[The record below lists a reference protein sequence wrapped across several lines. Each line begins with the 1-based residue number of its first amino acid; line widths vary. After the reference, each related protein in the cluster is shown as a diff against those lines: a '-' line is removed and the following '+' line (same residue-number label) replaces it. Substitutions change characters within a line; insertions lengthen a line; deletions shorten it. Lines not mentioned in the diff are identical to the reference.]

1 MESRLT
7 EGTES
12 LLTPHEQDAAWPGA
26 SPAARASLVI
36 CCCQTAP
43 DSGSEQ
49 GTSAVSLTGLAQ
61 RRGAAPGG
69 AGVPARGSGGNR
81 LTRAPS
87 AAGAGSDPVLLGSRL
102 GPNCWEAAPLGDA
115 AAFAAAPACA
125 LPAAARSLG
134 ASPAQRRPPFTS
146 SALLLGQRG
155 PLTPPTFP
163 ANSVRLC

>member
-1 MESRLT
+1 M
-7 EGTES
+7 
-12 LLTPHEQDAAWPGA
+12 AWGQP
-26 SPAARASLVI
+26 
-36 CCCQTAP
+36 
-43 DSGSEQ
+43 SGS
-49 GTSAVSLTGLAQ
+49 SLTCHLLLPDRPRLRLRTRHVCCVPEGWPSVGGLHQ
-61 RRGAAPGG
+61 
-69 AGVPARGSGGNR
+69 AGRAVPARGSGGNR

-87 AAGAGSDPVLLGSRL
+87 AAGAGSDPVLLGSHL
-102 GPNCWEAAPLGDA
+102 GPNCREATPLGDA